1 MKQNKSKN
9 NKTKQSP
16 VKSIALLLVFGALG
30 CFLLG
35 GVSGYLLSDYFFTH
49 NATID
54 SGKHDNVPVD
64 FASKGMKIKMLSS
77 VTNEDESITKII
89 SYKILPADA
98 TNKDIDVKVQYE
110 DKTSC
115 SDVASVS
122 VNQKEK
128 TVAITVAKSFS
139 KEIHVVLTSVSNSSV
154 KAIIKLNYE
163 KRLISLNKTIEQN
176 EIHFGKWNNEDKVIQ
191 DFKLEN
197 FVKAEYSEF
206 TYDKNYTF
214 EVSHV
219 EIPEGDFSSD
229 ITQYTESDVDLAVN
243 FSRLIQSKVT
253 SQSTINA
260 EDIWNLSTSEDWH
273 YLLSNLSL
281 EQQATPYYKTTFN
294 AIYRGVSESD
304 KKAVY
309 ENLDL
314 YISLANDYSSFITE
328 VTGIEQDSSILV
340 Y

>member
-16 VKSIALLLVFGALG
+16 VKSIALLLVFGFLG

-35 GVSGYLLSDYFFTH
+35 GVSGYLLSDYFITH
-49 NATID
+49 TANID
-54 SGKHDNVPVD
+54 SGAKDNVPVD
-64 FASKGMKIKMLSS
+64 FSSKGMKIKMLSS
-77 VTNEDESITKII
+77 VTNEDGSITKTI
-89 SYKILPADA
+89 SYKILPAEA
-98 TNKDIDVKVQYE
+98 TNKDIDVKVKFN
-110 DKTSC
+110 DGSSC
-115 SDVASVS
+115 SNVANAV

-139 KEIHVVLTSVSNSSV
+139 KEIHVILTSVSNSSV

-163 KRLISLNKTIEQN
+163 KRLISLNKTIEEN
-176 EIHFGKWNNEDKVIQ
+176 ELHFGNWQTEANIIK
-191 DFKLEN
+191 DFKIEN

-214 EVSHV
+214 EVSNV
-219 EIPEGDFSSD
+219 EIPEGDFSTEIS
-229 ITQYTESDVDLAVN
+229 QYTQSDVDLAVN

-253 SQSTINA
+253 SQSTITA
-260 EDIWNLSTSEDWH
+260 EELWNLSTSEDWH
-273 YLLSNLSL
+273 YILSNLSV

-304 KKAVY
+304 KKAIY